1 MSLDVRNKL
10 FAQDPTNALWEN
22 DLALSYEDLGNI
34 LNAQGDLD
42 GALKMYRGSLSHRTT
57 LAKRDVTNA
66 EAQRNLE
73 ISNAEIGSLLLTLG
87 DLRGAW
93 ESCTDA
99 LQIAH
104 KLGEKDQ
111 NNEEW
116 QSDISEGSE
125 RAGDVLKA
133 QGNFPEARKMY
144 LNAMS
149 IRTNLISRDARWQMD
164 VAKNEEEIADVFVSE
179 REYERASELCRSAV
193 KRGELLSAQGQ
204 KDTEVLSNLAVSYEK
219 LGEALVGEGKPI
231 EALINLRNSLRIFDR
246 LLSEH
251 ANHAEWESGMAFTCL
266 QIAYA
271 VRLTPTASK
280 LEIRTYLTQG
290 RDILLRKK
298 QRFALGIV
306 DEGHLN
312 AVENALRDL

>member
-1 MSLDVRNKL
+1 
-10 FAQDPTNALWEN
+10 
-22 DLALSYEDLGNI
+22 
-34 LNAQGDLD
+34 
-42 GALKMYRGSLSHRTT
+42 
-57 LAKRDVTNA
+57 
-66 EAQRNLE
+66 
-73 ISNAEIGSLLLTLG
+73 
-87 DLRGAW
+87 
-93 ESCTDA
+93 
-99 LQIAH
+99 
-104 KLGEKDQ
+104 
-111 NNEEW
+111 
-116 QSDISEGSE
+116 
-125 RAGDVLKA
+125 
-133 QGNFPEARKMY
+133 
-144 LNAMS
+144 
-149 IRTNLISRDARWQMD
+149 
-164 VAKNEEEIADVFVSE
+164 
-179 REYERASELCRSAV
+179 
-193 KRGELLSAQGQ
+193 
-204 KDTEVLSNLAVSYEK
+204 